1 MENNMK
7 DRAIIELIDKWL
19 DLRFPNADKY
29 YRAEWHNRYEKCGIE
44 FTIHMDGDSKHLW
57 KKVYLE
63 FLDVPTQDLGCPRPD
78 SGHWIVT
85 LTTTKDHDR
94 PEVPLVDTWS
104 VFDNKQDADN
114 HYKKILKRDDLYT
127 ASITKVIESTDY
139 WEGR

>member
-1 MENNMK
+1 MK

-29 YRAEWHNRYEKCGIE
+29 YRAEWHNRYKKYGIE
-44 FTIHMDGDSKHLW
+44 FTIHMDSESRLVW

-63 FLDVPTQDLGCPRPD
+63 FLDAPTPD

-104 VFDNKQDADN
+104 VFDNKQ
-114 HYKKILKRDDLYT
+114 ILQR
-127 ASITKVIESTDY
+127 SFRI
-139 WEGR
+139 

>member
-1 MENNMK
+1 MK

-19 DLRFPNADKY
+19 DLRFPNADSF
-29 YRAEWHNRYEKCGIE
+29 YRAEWHHRYEKYGIE
-44 FTIHMDGDSKHLW
+44 FSIHMDSESRLVW

-63 FLDVPTQDLGCPRPD
+63 FLDAPTPD